1 MPALANL
8 SINDGLATPVA
19 HTFNPVGID
28 KNEVATFEDKVG
40 GVPLGFG
47 RISTSLRRPT
57 SGGLQPGS
65 NSSKSVYRARLK
77 IDVPVLEVTSPST
90 GSGIQPA
97 PTVAYTAVANVEF
110 VIPARCSLQDRK
122 DILAFMKNLLA
133 DNHATN
139 LVVNLESV
147 W

>member
-19 HTFNPVGID
+19 HTFSPIGID
-28 KNEVATFEDKVG
+28 ANQVASFQDKVSG
-40 GVPLGFG
+40 IPLGFG
-47 RISTSLRRPT
+47 KIATSLRAPS
-57 SGGLQPGS
+57 SGGLQPGV
-65 NSSKSVYRARLK
+65 NSAKSVYRARLK
-77 IDVPVLEVTSPST
+77 IDIPVLEVTSPST

-97 PTVAYTAVANVEF
+97 PTVAYTAIANIEF
-110 VIPARCSLQDRK
+110 VIPARSSLQDRK
-122 DILAFMKNLLA
+122 DILAFAKNLLA